1 MISILVKAFHL
12 LVNVFTNV
20 SRSLMQAEELQ
31 NLMEQDYDI
40 GFVFFL

>member
-1 MISILVKAFHL
+1 MILIVVKTCHL
-12 LVNVFTNV
+12 LVNVFSNV

-40 GFVFFL
+40 GFVFF